1 MFTSAASTMSPSF
14 AVRRFERGTLRR
26 MLKVPCVVVRER
38 DFRPIASST
47 TDISPDG
54 MQVLSE
60 ADVRVGEPLLVTFQ
74 ATRQGLWFDT
84 DATVVRICHG
94 LRDEDRGRS
103 LGIRFDSL
111 DSIERLIL
119 RGAWRKIPPP
129 LPRRTARIDYAGTVM
144 KIARGEDT
152 LH

>member
-1 MFTSAASTMSPSF
+1 MVSSTFAA
-14 AVRRFERGTLRR
+14 RRFDRTSIRR

-47 TDISPDG
+47 SDISPDG

-60 ADVRVGEPLLVTFQ
+60 ADVSVGEPLLVTFQ

-103 LGIRFDSL
+103 LGIRFDTL

-129 LPRRTARIDYAGTVM
+129 LPRRAARIDYASTVRR
-144 KIARGEDT
+144 IAAGVG
-152 LH
+152 